1 MHCSVTG
8 FPKCVNKLNHSFQ
21 HLQIKHLH
29 SHLFHFKRPW
39 HLKNSCVCFV
49 LIAVVN
55 NVSSCYQ
62 YSDLICHHPQRQ
74 RSDTLQEESIK
85 VHLMLMRTS
94 PFLKIKSRMFS
105 CVTSWKL
112 ALFSLAKKRSG
123 FHRHLNIFGST
134 VSESDLKSWGSRSLG
149 SFQRCLKKMLT
160 R

>member
-1 MHCSVTG
+1 MNGWHINFNTFSNG
-8 FPKCVNKLNHSFQ
+8 N
-21 HLQIKHLH
+21 
-29 SHLFHFKRPW
+29 LFHFKRPW
-39 HLKNSCVCFV
+39 HLINSFVCFV

-55 NVSSCYQ
+55 NVSRCYQ
-62 YSDLICHHPQRQ
+62 QVDHICHYPQRQ
-74 RSDTLQEESIK
+74 RLGALQEESIK
-85 VHLMLMRTS
+85 LHLMLMSTS

-105 CVTSWKL
+105 WVTSWKL

-123 FHRHLNIFGST
+123 FQRHLNIFGST